1 MELSSEDALRLNVL
15 IANAEAVRIDENSM
29 TVYGLNGEQE
39 MKFPLNPTGRSD
51 QYLQAVRAMLSGAVL
66 DSPGGYPVFLRRW
79 TRMGQIDNDQLDRLL
94 KLGEPEA
101 VMAVVCARNLSDE
114 LARRAWWCAPYSEH
128 ARRMLESEQ
137 VVAGEMGKKLAEH
150 LIEHLP
156 FETEPRDML
165 NTVRLV
171 LQPGLIDEEQKQKLW
186 ESGARKKSYRIGF
199 LETLP
204 HNLPEKQPAREDVA
218 QYREALMT
226 LIEAEN
232 EFAHYLLLM
241 LEEVGQSFLEIAE
254 DVLLNPAD
262 QDVASALFNAL
273 GRYFSKLRRAEG
285 LRELHEVETLVER
298 MLEEEADLQ
307 ALRQTASGLDKEIR
321 AMLTL
326 AHVSEYLLNPIFGQT
341 DAVGTVMNEKI
352 EPVTLPL
359 RRAIHHLRGRNPD
372 EMAQGR
378 GRRRRRRGG
387 A

>member
-1 MELSSEDALRLNVL
+1 MYVELSSEDALRLNVL

-39 MKFPLNPTGRSD
+39 MKFPLNPTGRRE

-101 VMAVVCARNLSDE
+101 VMAVVCARHLSDE

-128 ARRMLESEQ
+128 ARRMLESKN
-137 VVAGEMGKKLAEH
+137 VVEGEMGRRLAEH

-171 LQPGLIDEEQKQKLW
+171 LQPGLIDEEQKHKLW
-186 ESGARKKSYRIGF
+186 ESGERNKSYRIGF

-204 HNLPEKQPAREDVA
+204 HDLPQKQPPRADLERFRSRLETLEKNLFARRLLQMLD
-218 QYREALMT
+218 EA
-226 LIEAEN
+226 
-232 EFAHYLLLM
+232 
-241 LEEVGQSFLEIAE
+241 GQSFLAIAE
-254 DVLLNPAD
+254 EVMLNPAD

-273 GRYFSKLRRAEG
+273 GRH
-285 LRELHEVETLVER
+285 LRELRAAEALRELAEVEALIEQR
-298 MLEEEADLQ
+298 MREEQ
-307 ALRQTASGLDKEIR
+307 ALQELQGVAPELGGELR

-359 RRAIHHLRGRNPD
+359 RRAIARLRGQDPD
-372 EMAQGR
+372 AVRSGS
-378 GRRRRRRGG
+378 RRRARRH
-387 A
+387 

>member
-51 QYLQAVRAMLSGAVL
+51 QYLQAVRSMLSSAVL

-128 ARRMLESEQ
+128 ARRMLESKR
-137 VVAGEMGKKLAEH
+137 VVEGEMGKILSEH

-186 ESGARKKSYRIGF
+186 ESGERNKSYRIGF
-199 LETLP
+199 LETLS
-204 HNLPEKQPAREDVA
+204 HDLPEKQPPRADIEQVREKLAALEDNLFA
-218 QYREALMT
+218 QR
-226 LIEAEN
+226 
-232 EFAHYLLLM
+232 LLLM
-241 LEEVGQSFLEIAE
+241 LDEAGQSFLAIAE
-254 DVLLNPAD
+254 EVMLNPAD
-262 QDVASALFNAL
+262 QDVASALFNSL
-273 GRYFSKLRRAEG
+273 GRHLQELRTVEA
-285 LRELHEVETLVER
+285 LRELAEVEALIEQR
-298 MLEEEADLQ
+298 LREEEALRELQ
-307 ALRQTASGLDKEIR
+307 EFAPELSEELR

-359 RRAIHHLRGRNPD
+359 RQAIARLRGLNPD
-372 EMAQGR
+372 EVSS
-378 GRRRRRRGG
+378 GRRRRVRRR
-387 A
+387 

>member
-1 MELSSEDALRLNVL
+1 VELSSEDALRLNVL

-39 MKFPLNPTGRSD
+39 MKFPLNPTGRRE
-51 QYLQAVRAMLSGAVL
+51 QYLQAVRSMLSGAVL

-128 ARRMLESEQ
+128 ARRMLESKN
-137 VVAGEMGKKLAEH
+137 VVEGEMGRRLAEH

-171 LQPGLIDEEQKQKLW
+171 LQPGLIDEEQKHKLW
-186 ESGARKKSYRIGF
+186 ESGERNKSYRIGF

-204 HNLPEKQPAREDVA
+204 HDLPEKQPPRADLERFRSRLETLEKNLFARRLLQMLD
-218 QYREALMT
+218 EA
-226 LIEAEN
+226 
-232 EFAHYLLLM
+232 
-241 LEEVGQSFLEIAE
+241 GQSFLAIAE
-254 DVLLNPAD
+254 EVMLNPAD

-273 GRYFSKLRRAEG
+273 GRH
-285 LRELHEVETLVER
+285 LRELRAAEALRELAEVEALIEQR
-298 MLEEEADLQ
+298 MREEEALQ
-307 ALRQTASGLDKEIR
+307 ELQEVAPELGEELR
-321 AMLTL
+321 AMLVL

-359 RRAIHHLRGRNPD
+359 RRAIARLRGQDPD
-372 EMAQGR
+372 AVRSGS
-378 GRRRRRRGG
+378 RRRARRH
-387 A
+387 

>member
-29 TVYGLNGEQE
+29 TVYGLRGEEE
-39 MKFPLNPTGRSD
+39 MKFPLNPTGRRD
-51 QYLQAVRAMLSGAVL
+51 QYLQAVRAMLSSAVL

-128 ARRMLESEQ
+128 ARRMLESPR
-137 VVAGEMGKKLAEH
+137 VVQGEMGRKLAEH

-156 FETEPRDML
+156 FETEPQDML
-165 NTVRLV
+165 DTVRLV

-204 HNLPEKQPAREDVA
+204 HDLPEKQPPRADLQ
-218 QYREALMT
+218 QYRERLES
-226 LIEAEN
+226 LISEQN
-232 EFAHYLLLM
+232 EYARQLLRL
-241 LEEVGQSFLEIAE
+241 LDEEGQSFLEIAD

-273 GRYFSKLRRAEG
+273 GRYFVALRQREG
-285 LRELHEVETLVER
+285 LRELHEIEALVEQ
-298 MLEEEADLQ
+298 MLQEPEVQVVAEQLPELEQ
-307 ALRQTASGLDKEIR
+307 ELR
-321 AMLTL
+321 AMLIL

-359 RRAIHHLRGRNPD
+359 RKQIFCLRGRKPD
-372 EMAQGR
+372 EVGQRR
-378 GRRRRRRGG
+378 GRRRRSRRL

>member
-39 MKFPLNPTGRSD
+39 MKFPLNPTGRRE
-51 QYLQAVRAMLSGAVL
+51 QYLQAVRSMLSGAVL

-128 ARRMLESEQ
+128 ARRMLESKN
-137 VVAGEMGKKLAEH
+137 VVEGEMGRRLAEH

-171 LQPGLIDEEQKQKLW
+171 LQPGLIDEEQKHKLW
-186 ESGARKKSYRIGF
+186 ESGERNKSYRIGF

-204 HNLPEKQPAREDVA
+204 HDLPEKQPPRADLERFRSRLETLEKNLFARRLLQMLD
-218 QYREALMT
+218 EA
-226 LIEAEN
+226 
-232 EFAHYLLLM
+232 
-241 LEEVGQSFLEIAE
+241 GQSFLAIAE
-254 DVLLNPAD
+254 EVMLNPAD

-273 GRYFSKLRRAEG
+273 GRH
-285 LRELHEVETLVER
+285 LRELRAAEALRELAEVEALIEQR
-298 MLEEEADLQ
+298 MREEEALQ
-307 ALRQTASGLDKEIR
+307 ELQEVAPELGEELR
-321 AMLTL
+321 AMLVL

-359 RRAIHHLRGRNPD
+359 RRAIARLRGQDPD
-372 EMAQGR
+372 AVRSGS
-378 GRRRRRRGG
+378 RRRARRH
-387 A
+387 

>member
-51 QYLQAVRAMLSGAVL
+51 QYLQAVRSMLSSAVL

-128 ARRMLESEQ
+128 ARRMLESKQ
-137 VVAGEMGKKLAEH
+137 VVEGEMGKKLAEH

-186 ESGARKKSYRIGF
+186 ESGERNKSYRIGF
-199 LETLP
+199 LETLS
-204 HNLPEKQPAREDVA
+204 HDLPEKQPPRADIEQVRERLA
-218 QYREALMT
+218 A
-226 LIEAEN
+226 
-232 EFAHYLLLM
+232 
-241 LEEVGQSFLEIAE
+241 LEENRFAQRLLQLLDEAGQSFLTIVEE
-254 DVLLNPAD
+254 VMLNPAD
-262 QDVASALFNAL
+262 QDVASALFNSL
-273 GRYFSKLRRAEG
+273 GRH
-285 LRELHEVETLVER
+285 LRELRAVEALRELAEVEALIER
-298 MLEEEADLQ
+298 RMGEDE
-307 ALRQTASGLDKEIR
+307 ALRELQEAAPELSEELR

-359 RRAIHHLRGRNPD
+359 RQSIARLRGLNPD
-372 EMAQGR
+372 EVSS
-378 GRRRRRRGG
+378 GRRRRARRR
-387 A
+387 

>member
-1 MELSSEDALRLNVL
+1 LELSSEDALRLNVL

-51 QYLQAVRAMLSGAVL
+51 QYLQAVRSMLSGAVL

-101 VMAVVCARNLSDE
+101 VMAVVCARNLTNE

-128 ARRMLESEQ
+128 ARRMLESKQ
-137 VVAGEMGKKLAEH
+137 VVEGEMGKLLAEH

-171 LQPGLIDEEQKQKLW
+171 LQKGLIDEEQKQKLW

-204 HNLPEKQPAREDVA
+204 HDLPEKQPAREDIA
-218 QYREALMT
+218 LYREALQQ
-226 LIEAEN
+226 LIDAEN
-232 EFAHYLLLM
+232 EFARHLLLM
-241 LEEVGQSFLEIAE
+241 FEEVGQSFLEIAE

-273 GRYFSKLRRAEG
+273 GRYFVKLRRAEG
-285 LRELHEVETLVER
+285 VRELHEVEALVER
-298 MLEEEADLQ
+298 MMQEEAGLQ
-307 ALRQTASGLDKEIR
+307 ELQQTVSGLEQEIR

-352 EPVTLPL
+352 EPVTVPL
-359 RRAIHHLRGRNPD
+359 RQAMHRLRGRDPQ
-372 EMAQGR
+372 EVGAGRGRR
-378 GRRRRRRGG
+378 GRRRRSG
-387 A
+387 

>member
-39 MKFPLNPTGRSD
+39 MKFPLNPTGRRE

-101 VMAVVCARNLSDE
+101 VMAVVCARHLSDE

-128 ARRMLESEQ
+128 ARRMLESKN
-137 VVAGEMGKKLAEH
+137 VVEGEMGRRLAEH

-186 ESGARKKSYRIGF
+186 ESGERNKSYRIGF

-204 HNLPEKQPAREDVA
+204 HDLPEKQPPRADLEQFRG
-218 QYREALMT
+218 RLEALEQN
-226 LIEAEN
+226 L
-232 EFAHYLLLM
+232 FARRLLQM
-241 LEEVGQSFLEIAE
+241 LDQAGQSFLAIAE
-254 DVLLNPAD
+254 EVMLNPAD

-273 GRYFSKLRRAEG
+273 GRH
-285 LRELHEVETLVER
+285 LRELRAAEALRELAEVEALIEQR
-298 MLEEEADLQ
+298 MREEEALQ
-307 ALRQTASGLDKEIR
+307 ALQQVAPELGEELR
-321 AMLTL
+321 AMLVL

-359 RRAIHHLRGRNPD
+359 RRAIARLRGQDPD
-372 EMAQGR
+372 AVRSGS
-378 GRRRRRRGG
+378 RRRARRH
-387 A
+387 

>member
-51 QYLQAVRAMLSGAVL
+51 QYLQAVRSMLSSSVL

-128 ARRMLESEQ
+128 ARRMLESRN

-171 LQPGLIDEEQKQKLW
+171 LQTGLIDEEQKQKLW

-204 HNLPEKQPAREDVA
+204 HELPEKQPARQDLE
-218 QYREALMT
+218 QYREALEQ

-232 EFAHYLLLM
+232 EFARHLLLM

-285 LRELHEVETLVER
+285 LRELHEVEALVER
-298 MLEEEADLQ
+298 MMQGEVELQTLLE
-307 ALRQTASGLDKEIR
+307 TVSGLEQEIR

-352 EPVTLPL
+352 EPVTVPL
-359 RRAIHHLRGRNPD
+359 RQAIFRLRGRDP
-372 EMAQGR
+372 EAMKGH
-378 GRRRRRRGG
+378 RRRRRGRRQ

>member
-1 MELSSEDALRLNVL
+1 MYVELSSEDALRLNVL

-51 QYLQAVRAMLSGAVL
+51 QYLQAVRSMLSSAVL

-114 LARRAWWCAPYSEH
+114 LARRAWWCAPYSEY
-128 ARRMLESEQ
+128 ARRMLESKR
-137 VVAGEMGKKLAEH
+137 VVEGEMGKVLSEH

-186 ESGARKKSYRIGF
+186 ESGERNKSYRIGF

-204 HNLPEKQPAREDVA
+204 HDLPEKQPPRADIELVRNKL
-218 QYREALMT
+218 EALEQN
-226 LIEAEN
+226 L
-232 EFAHYLLLM
+232 FARRLLQM
-241 LEEVGQSFLEIAE
+241 LDEVGQSFLAIAE
-254 DVLLNPAD
+254 EVMLNPAD

-273 GRYFSKLRRAEG
+273 GRHLQELRTVEA
-285 LRELHEVETLVER
+285 LRELAEVEALIEQR
-298 MLEEEADLQ
+298 LREEEALKELQ
-307 ALRQTASGLDKEIR
+307 EAVPELGEELR

-359 RRAIHHLRGRNPD
+359 RRAMASLRGLNLE
-372 EMAQGR
+372 EMSSGR
-378 GRRRRRRGG
+378 GRRSRRR
-387 A
+387 

>member
-15 IANAEAVRIDENSM
+15 IANAQAIRIDENSM

-39 MKFPLNPTGRSD
+39 MRFPLSPTGRRD
-51 QYLQAVRAMLSGAVL
+51 QYMQAVRSMLSSMVL

-114 LARRAWWCAPYSEH
+114 LARRAWWCAPYAEH
-128 ARRMLESEQ
+128 ARRMLESPQ
-137 VVAGEMGKKLAEH
+137 VVAGEMGPILADY

-171 LQPGLIDEEQKQKLW
+171 LQDGLIDEEQKRKLW
-186 ESGARKKSYRIGF
+186 ESGARQKSYRIGF
-199 LETLP
+199 LEALP
-204 HNLPEKQPAREDVA
+204 NDLPERQPARVDRA
-218 QYREALMT
+218 QYLAVLT
-226 LIEAEN
+226 VLADN
-232 EFAHYLLLM
+232 PYAAQLLL
-241 LEEVGQSFLEIAE
+241 LLDEAGQTFLSVAE
-254 DVLLNPAD
+254 DVLLNPYD

-273 GRYFSKLRRAEG
+273 GRHGLRLRQADG
-285 LRELHEVETLVER
+285 LRELADIDAL
-298 MLEEEADLQ
+298 LEGLWQQDEALQ
-307 ALRQTASGLDKEIR
+307 ALLQAVPELEEDIR
-321 AMLTL
+321 AMLRL

-341 DAVGTVMNEKI
+341 DAVGTVMQEKI

-359 RRAIHHLRGRNPD
+359 AQDIARLRGEDPG
-372 EMAQGR
+372 QVQT
-378 GRRRRRRGG
+378 GRRRRGRRG
-387 A
+387 

>member
-1 MELSSEDALRLNVL
+1 MYVELSSEDALRLNVL

-39 MKFPLNPTGRSD
+39 MKFPLNPTGRRE

-101 VMAVVCARNLSDE
+101 VMAVVCARHLSDE

-128 ARRMLESEQ
+128 ARRMLESKN
-137 VVAGEMGKKLAEH
+137 VVEGEMGRRLAEH

-171 LQPGLIDEEQKQKLW
+171 LQPGLIDEEQKHKLW
-186 ESGARKKSYRIGF
+186 ESGERNKSYRIGF

-204 HNLPEKQPAREDVA
+204 HDLPEKQPPRADLEQFRGRLETLEQNLFARRLLQMLD
-218 QYREALMT
+218 EA
-226 LIEAEN
+226 
-232 EFAHYLLLM
+232 
-241 LEEVGQSFLEIAE
+241 GQSFLAIAE
-254 DVLLNPAD
+254 EVMLNPAD

-273 GRYFSKLRRAEG
+273 GRH
-285 LRELHEVETLVER
+285 LRELRAAEALRELAEVEALIEQR
-298 MLEEEADLQ
+298 MREEQ
-307 ALRQTASGLDKEIR
+307 ALQELQGVAPELGGELR

-359 RRAIHHLRGRNPD
+359 RRAIARLRGQDPD
-372 EMAQGR
+372 AVRSGS
-378 GRRRRRRGG
+378 RRRARRH
-387 A
+387 

>member
-1 MELSSEDALRLNVL
+1 MNVELSSEDALRLNVL

-51 QYLQAVRAMLSGAVL
+51 QYLQAVRSMLSSAVL

-128 ARRMLESEQ
+128 ARRMLESKQ
-137 VVAGEMGKKLAEH
+137 VVEGEMGKKLAEH

-186 ESGARKKSYRIGF
+186 ESGERNKSYRIGF
-199 LETLP
+199 LETLS
-204 HNLPEKQPAREDVA
+204 HDLPEKQPPRADIEQVRERLA
-218 QYREALMT
+218 A
-226 LIEAEN
+226 
-232 EFAHYLLLM
+232 
-241 LEEVGQSFLEIAE
+241 LEENRFAQRLLQLLDEAGQSFLTIVEE
-254 DVLLNPAD
+254 VMLNPAD
-262 QDVASALFNAL
+262 QDVASALFNSL
-273 GRYFSKLRRAEG
+273 GRH
-285 LRELHEVETLVER
+285 LRELRAVEALRELAEVEALIER
-298 MLEEEADLQ
+298 RMGEDE
-307 ALRQTASGLDKEIR
+307 ALRELQEAAPELSEELR

-359 RRAIHHLRGRNPD
+359 RQSIARLRGLNPD
-372 EMAQGR
+372 EVSS
-378 GRRRRRRGG
+378 GRRRRARRR
-387 A
+387 

>member
-15 IANAEAVRIDENSM
+15 IANAQAIRIDENSM

-39 MKFPLNPTGRSD
+39 MKFPLSPTGRRD
-51 QYLQAVRAMLSGAVL
+51 QYLQAVRSMLSAMVL

-114 LARRAWWCAPYSEH
+114 LARRAWWCAPYAEH
-128 ARRMLESEQ
+128 ARRMLESPR
-137 VVAGEMGKKLAEH
+137 VVAGSMGKVLADY

-171 LQPGLIDEEQKQKLW
+171 LQGDLIDAAQQHRLW
-186 ESGARKKSYRIGF
+186 ESGARQKTYRIGF

-204 HNLPEKQPAREDVA
+204 DTLPEQQPARGELPEIADVLTSLNDNP
-218 QYREALMT
+218 YALQ
-226 LIEAEN
+226 LRK
-232 EFAHYLLLM
+232 LLDAP
-241 LEEVGQSFLEIAE
+241 GQSFLAVAL

-262 QDVASALFNAL
+262 QEVASALFNAL
-273 GRYFSKLRRAEG
+273 GRHGLALRQHG
-285 LRELHEVETLVER
+285 GQRELAEIDTLIDHL
-298 MLEEEADLQ
+298 LEKDPALQ
-307 ALRQTASGLDKEIR
+307 ALLAALPQMPTEIR
-321 AMLTL
+321 AMLRL

-341 DAVGTVMNEKI
+341 DAVGTLMQEKI

-359 RRAIHHLRGRNPD
+359 AQDIACLRGQDP
-372 EMAQGR
+372 QSLQT
-378 GRRRRRRGG
+378 GRRRARGAGRRR
-387 A
+387 

>member
-51 QYLQAVRAMLSGAVL
+51 QYLQAVRSMLSSAVL
-66 DSPGGYPVFLRRW
+66 DSPGGYPIFLRRW

-114 LARRAWWCAPYSEH
+114 LARRAWWCAPYSEY
-128 ARRMLESEQ
+128 ARRMLESKL
-137 VVAGEMGKKLAEH
+137 VVEGEMGKLLSQH

-186 ESGARKKSYRIGF
+186 ESGERNKSYRIGF

-204 HNLPEKQPAREDVA
+204 HDLPEKQPPRADIEQICEKLEGLEHNLIARRLLQMLD
-218 QYREALMT
+218 EA
-226 LIEAEN
+226 
-232 EFAHYLLLM
+232 
-241 LEEVGQSFLEIAE
+241 GQSFLAIAE
-254 DVLLNPAD
+254 EVMLNPAD
-262 QDVASALFNAL
+262 QDVASALFNSL
-273 GRYFSKLRRAEG
+273 GRY
-285 LRELHEVETLVER
+285 LRELRTVE
-298 MLEEEADLQ
+298 
-307 ALRQTASGLDKEIR
+307 ALRDLAEIEILIEQRLSEEVMLREVQEAAPELSEELR
-321 AMLTL
+321 AILTL

-352 EPVTLPL
+352 EPLTLPL
-359 RRAIHHLRGRNPD
+359 RRAMATLRGLNPD
-372 EMAQGR
+372 EMSS
-378 GRRRRRRGG
+378 GRRRRSRRR
-387 A
+387 

>member
-51 QYLQAVRAMLSGAVL
+51 QYLQAVRSMLSSAVL

-128 ARRMLESEQ
+128 ARRMLESKQ
-137 VVAGEMGKKLAEH
+137 VVEGEMGKRLAEY

-171 LQPGLIDEEQKQKLW
+171 LQPGLINEEQKQKLW
-186 ESGARKKSYRIGF
+186 ESGARNKSYRIGF

-204 HNLPEKQPAREDVA
+204 HDLPEKQPARADIE
-218 QYREALMT
+218 QLREKLAVL
-226 LIEAEN
+226 EEN
-232 EFAHYLLLM
+232 LFARRLLLM
-241 LEEVGQSFLEIAE
+241 LDEVGQSFLSIAE
-254 DVLLNPAD
+254 EVMINPAD

-273 GRYFSKLRRAEG
+273 GRH
-285 LRELHEVETLVER
+285 LRELRTVDALRELSEIEVLIEQRMREEETLRE
-298 MLEEEADLQ
+298 LQEFAPELSEEL
-307 ALRQTASGLDKEIR
+307 R

-359 RRAIHHLRGRNPD
+359 RQAIARLRGQNPD
-372 EMAQGR
+372 EVSS
-378 GRRRRRRGG
+378 GRRRRSRRH
-387 A
+387 